1 MLYFIFGGRVGYTVR
16 KLTSPNNGTNGGLKT
31 LWLRLC
37 RKREVNFK
45 PYDII
50 ETGVIAMRL
59 EEAKILHQ
67 GEWTS
72 LRPLS
77 EKEGGL

>member
-1 MLYFIFGGRVGYTVR
+1 MPARTA
-16 KLTSPNNGTNGGLKT
+16 NNGTTAENQ
-31 LWLRLC
+31 
-37 RKREVNFK
+37 K
-45 PYDII
+45 PIGFACAAHVRQISNLIDII
-50 ETGVIAMRL
+50 ETRVIAMRL

-72 LRPLS
+72 RRPLS

>member
-1 MLYFIFGGRVGYTVR
+1 LEFRQISN
-16 KLTSPNNGTNGGLKT
+16 LI
-31 LWLRLC
+31 
-37 RKREVNFK
+37 
-45 PYDII
+45 DII
-50 ETGVIAMRL
+50 ETKVIAMRL

>member
-1 MLYFIFGGRVGYTVR
+1 MSQGIVQ
-16 KLTSPNNGTNGGLKT
+16 
-31 LWLRLC
+31 
-37 RKREVNFK
+37 NFK

-50 ETGVIAMRL
+50 ETRVIAMGL

>member
-1 MLYFIFGGRVGYTVR
+1 MLGYASHFAYTDHVR
-16 KLTSPNNGTNGGLKT
+16 Q
-31 LWLRLC
+31 
-37 RKREVNFK
+37 NFK
-45 PYDII
+45 SYDI
-50 ETGVIAMRL
+50 TKKVIAMRL